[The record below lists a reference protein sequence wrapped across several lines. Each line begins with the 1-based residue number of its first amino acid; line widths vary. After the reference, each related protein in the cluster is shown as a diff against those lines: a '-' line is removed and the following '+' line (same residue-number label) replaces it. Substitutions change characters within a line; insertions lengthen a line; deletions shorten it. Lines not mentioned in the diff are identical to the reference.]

1 MRVCTTKA
9 AQIDTVLEQLR
20 QHVLNLRNKGT
31 LVKDTSAYKKQLLVR
46 QAHDHSSNTQV
57 KILAHV
63 VDKV

>member
-46 QAHDHSSNTQV
+46 RAHSSNTQV

>member
-1 MRVCTTKA
+1 MSAVRVCTTKA

-46 QAHDHSSNTQV
+46 HAHLT
-57 KILAHV
+57 
-63 VDKV
+63 